1 MSIFPISPVA
11 TGFLSRPGMITSTD
25 PPSNYNLIKGLGQI
39 GGANHYCMDVVE
51 HRATKRILLRK
62 KSKICHFDRPKTAR
76 CLETMR
82 SLRGHPNILEFV
94 DGFATPYE
102 AALYT
107 PIADLGSMNDVM
119 FFSRN
124 TAYMMPRRRGGDI
137 ELGEIPKAFIWHV
150 IRSLLTAVAYIHIGY
165 KTLEETVAITG
176 LTPGWDRIVHGDLHT
191 GNLLVQ
197 STKKVGQYP
206 NIILGDWDGCTR
218 FSEHMEGF
226 PGVPLA
232 GPAEAFRMGLKT
244 DLLRVITA
252 MWTLC
257 NAAPSARRPIDRI
270 ISKCHE
276 GAPQLAGPNSLTVD
290 ARGMAKLFVEAEK
303 TADLIYEEP
312 EGIFKTVIN
321 IEAFREG
328 NPGRE

>member
-1 MSIFPISPVA
+1 
-11 TGFLSRPGMITSTD
+11 
-25 PPSNYNLIKGLGQI
+25 
-39 GGANHYCMDVVE
+39 
-51 HRATKRILLRK
+51 
-62 KSKICHFDRPKTAR
+62 
-76 CLETMR
+76 MR

-124 TAYMMPRRRGGDI
+124 TTYMMPRRRGGDI
-137 ELGEIPKAFIWHV
+137 EPGEIPKAFIWHV

-206 NIILGDWDGCTR
+206 NIILG
-218 FSEHMEGF
+218 
-226 PGVPLA
+226 L
-232 GPAEAFRMGLKT
+232 
-244 DLLRVITA
+244 
-252 MWTLC
+252 
-257 NAAPSARRPIDRI
+257 
-270 ISKCHE
+270 
-276 GAPQLAGPNSLTVD
+276 
-290 ARGMAKLFVEAEK
+290 
-303 TADLIYEEP
+303 
-312 EGIFKTVIN
+312 
-321 IEAFREG
+321 
-328 NPGRE
+328 GRLYAVF